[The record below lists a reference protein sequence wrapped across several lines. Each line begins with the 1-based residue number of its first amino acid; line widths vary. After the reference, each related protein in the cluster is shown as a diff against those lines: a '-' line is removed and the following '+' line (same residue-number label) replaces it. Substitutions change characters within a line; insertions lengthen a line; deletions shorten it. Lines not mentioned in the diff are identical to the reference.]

1 TKNSITLDAP
11 VTLNKAGS
19 YIRILNQEGEIVERD
34 ILETGE
40 DITKVT
46 FSKALNSGD
55 MPVMNGV
62 WTITEPDLE

>member
-1 TKNSITLDAP
+1 
-11 VTLNKAGS
+11 KAGS

-62 WTITEPDLE
+62 WTITEPDLEPMRVRVINVAQGE